1 MSIVDAGAQEIGG
14 SLEKLLVL
22 LTNPEEY
29 AKRSAE
35 LLTQENTVRAS
46 IRQLGNLETKAERL
60 RVYNKELDIRNTKLM
75 DREAQL
81 KRDLEEYEKK
91 AQRLRNALS

>member
-1 MSIVDAGAQEIGG
+1 MSIVDAGTQEIGG

-46 IRQLGNLETKAERL
+46 IRQQTQPCSQQTAIPRPPHHTGSRAL
-60 RVYNKELDIRNTKLM
+60 RRP
-75 DREAQL
+75 
-81 KRDLEEYEKK
+81 
-91 AQRLRNALS
+91 

>member
-1 MSIVDAGAQEIGG
+1 MSIVDAGTQEIGG

-60 RVYNKELDIRNTKLM
+60 RVYNKELDIRNTTLM
-75 DREAQL
+75 NREAQL